1 MNNWFNRS
9 MDYVSTDT
17 NDYDA
22 LNSLHQAILE
32 NRQNEANFIRQLNKQ
47 IEKEQLDSQKELA
60 KRKLELLKT
69 YQKQIIKTEADLS
82 KAETAREK
90 KKYTNRIAKYKEELK
105 EQTKLLELETKIRS
119 AIELKEAKKN
129 AKELRSELAKLS
141 LKEAKELGGT
151 TSDWVKGRIANV
163 TRTLNSVSSS
173 LKNTFDSNI
182 KQIASYQ
189 SRINTRLQGTG
200 LTWQGRSGISSR
212 LSGVVGVSPYLQTS
226 KLYENVDTLV
236 SSGVAYNL
244 EQRAFL
250 MTISDKIASTFNAAN
265 GTLLQIIRLQQSDS
279 TAARL
284 GMENVLTKYLNST
297 FQSTEYLN
305 DAFTSVQ
312 DAIYEATSQL
322 TASGSIG
329 FEYQVQ
335 KWLGSLYS
343 VGMSRSAVSTI
354 ASGLGMLGS
363 GNIEGL
369 TGNTALMS
377 LFGLS
382 ASRAGMDLG
391 SLIENGI
398 TESGVNKLME
408 SMVKYLAEISEQ
420 NNLVVRAQYANLL
433 GISVSDLRAASN
445 LASSAAKISKSS
457 LSASGAQSALMSAMG
472 SISSRMSTGELMS
485 NVYENF
491 LYSMAQGVAG
501 SPALYG
507 VWQSANLIDE
517 LLGGIPTPVI
527 SAMGTFADM
536 GTSLSSLMRLGALGG
551 GILSS
556 AGSLINSLTKG
567 TAGGFNAAGMLNA
580 LSEFSSTTVR
590 RGSPITTGG
599 ENISESSYTY
609 LANEGSAKDSAF
621 YQSTQEGKLITQQ
634 AEEEAEVSAK
644 KIDDH
649 IVNIYELLMDIAN
662 GSRSLAV
669 RTADLGSLSR

>member
-90 KKYTNRIAKYKEELK
+90 KKYSNRIAKYKEELK

-297 FQSTEYLN
+297 FKSTEYLN

-312 DAIYEATSQL
+312 EAIYEATSQF

-343 VGMSRSAVSTI
+343 VGMSRSTVSTI

-472 SISSRMSTGELMS
+472 SIGSRMSTGELMS